1 MNKNRK
7 IALTV
12 KTLFWIA
19 IIVFFIW
26 VFKNDLLV
34 HVYQEPNR
42 FFNLLTQ
49 HLIIVLISG
58 SIAIVTAIPL
68 GIILT
73 RSKFRKWEWLL
84 VNTVNLGQTIPSL
97 AVLALIMGILGI
109 GMKSA
114 IVGLFLFS
122 LLPILQNTIAGINSV
137 DEKTLDAAKG
147 MGLTPSQI
155 LWKVELPQASYS
167 IFAGI
172 RTALV
177 INVGTAAL
185 AYLIGGGGLG
195 VWIFTGIQLFDN
207 AFLLSG
213 AVPLTILALLVDYL
227 CKGLEFLIVP
237 KGIRLAKKSIAN
249 NN

>member
-1 MNKNRK
+1 MNKNKQIAMIVK
-7 IALTV
+7 I
-12 KTLFWIA
+12 LFWLA
-19 IIVFFIW
+19 LIVFFYWIIRNNMLIHIY
-26 VFKNDLLV
+26 K
-34 HVYQEPNR
+34 EPDK
-42 FFNLLTQ
+42 FLNLLKQ
-49 HLIIVLISG
+49 HLTIVLISG
-58 SIAIVTAIPL
+58 IAAIFTSIPL
-68 GIILT
+68 GVILT
-73 RSKFRKWEWLL
+73 RSKFQKLEWLF

-97 AVLALIMGILGI
+97 AVLALIMGFLGI
-109 GMKSA
+109 GIKTA
-114 IVGLFLFS
+114 VVALYLFS

-137 DEKTLDAAKG
+137 DDKTLDAAKG
-147 MGLTPSQI
+147 MGLTPIQI

-207 AFLLSG
+207 SFLLSG
-213 AVPLTILALLVDYL
+213 AIPLTVLALLVDYL

-237 KGIRLAKKSIAN
+237 KGIRLAKKTISNDI
-249 NN
+249 